1 MKFAGRKLLGQ
12 AMYDII
18 GLFGG
23 LSNFGARVLS
33 SIVDRKRSHVMMEQT
48 KEYRTLGLAIV
59 ISLILHLVIG
69 FSLAAF
75 GSAFTPAL
83 SLEDKP
89 VELTIVDLS
98 TPPPRVPKNPPF
110 METAPSKESAEKPK
124 EQTFESNA
132 NSIAAS
138 KLPATGDLPL
148 PTQDGKERPIVN
160 LETHDYALP
169 TDGSKPQPEAQSTI
183 APKSKPATEA
193 KTPPKAKAS
202 EVPRS
207 TTPAPEQFAMLKTIP
222 PPPIKA
228 PDEREPSPPPV
239 VAESAPPVAP
249 RPKPDLASS
258 NYQAQKEE
266 TRLTGRL
273 TNRGPSSVNAIGTPL
288 GRYQKAVSDAIGS
301 RWYYYM
307 NKKMDLI
314 SIGTAHIEAEVDGK
328 GHVQNLRV
336 VSNNA
341 NEAFANI
348 CLQSF
353 QEAHIPPIPPDLIAT
368 LPEGRMPV
376 DFSFTAYTNQ

>member
-1 MKFAGRKLLGQ
+1 
-12 AMYDII
+12 
-18 GLFGG
+18 
-23 LSNFGARVLS
+23 
-33 SIVDRKRSHVMMEQT
+33 MMEQT
-48 KEYRTLGLAIV
+48 KEHRKLGLAIL
-59 ISLILHLVIG
+59 ISLFLHLVVG

-75 GSAFTPAL
+75 GSAFTPTPP
-83 SLEDKP
+83 LEDKP

-98 TPPPRVPKNPPF
+98 ATPPPVVPKNPPF

-148 PTQDGKERPIVN
+148 PTQDGKERPDIN
-160 LETHDYALP
+160 LETHQFSLP
-169 TDGSKPQPEAQSTI
+169 TDGSRPQPEPQSTV
-183 APKSKPATEA
+183 APESKPAPA
-193 KTPPKAKAS
+193 ATPPKPRAS
-202 EVPRS
+202 EAPLS
-207 TTPAPEQFAMLKTIP
+207 TPTAAPVATPEPEQYAMLKSTP

-228 PDEREPSPPPV
+228 PDETESSPPPE
-239 VAESAPPVAP
+239 VAASAPPMAP
-249 RPKPDLASS
+249 RPKPELAAS

-266 TRLTGRL
+266 TRITGRL
-273 TNRGPSSVNAIGTPL
+273 TNRGPSSVNAVGTPL

-307 NKKMDLI
+307 NKKMDLV
-314 SIGTAHIEAEVDGK
+314 SIGTAHIEAEVDAR
-328 GHVQNLRV
+328 GHVQKLRV

-376 DFSFTAYTNQ
+376 DFSFTAYANQ

>member
-1 MKFAGRKLLGQ
+1 
-12 AMYDII
+12 
-18 GLFGG
+18 
-23 LSNFGARVLS
+23 
-33 SIVDRKRSHVMMEQT
+33 MMEQT
-48 KEYRTLGLAIV
+48 KERRKLGLAIV
-59 ISLILHLVIG
+59 ISLFLHLVVG
-69 FSLAAF
+69 YSLAAF

-83 SLEDKP
+83 PLEEKP

-98 TPPPRVPKNPPF
+98 ATPPPLVPKNPPF
-110 METAPSKESAEKPK
+110 METAPSRESAEKPK

-148 PTQDGKERPIVN
+148 PAQDGKERPYVD
-160 LETHDYALP
+160 LETHQFSLP
-169 TDGSKPQPEAQSTI
+169 TDGSKPQPEPQSTV
-183 APKSKPATEA
+183 APKSKPAPEA
-193 KTPPKAKAS
+193 TTPKPKAS
-202 EVPRS
+202 EVPLS
-207 TTPAPEQFAMLKTIP
+207 TPTAAPAVTPEPEQLAMLKTIP

-228 PDEREPSPPPV
+228 PDETEPSPPPV
-239 VAESAPPVAP
+239 VTESAPPMAP
-249 RPKPDLASS
+249 RPKQELAAS

-266 TRLTGRL
+266 TRITGRL

-288 GRYQKAVSDAIGS
+288 GRYRKAVSDAIGS

-307 NKKMDLI
+307 SKKMDLI
-314 SIGTAHIEAEVDGK
+314 SIGTAHIEAEVDAE

-376 DFSFTAYTNQ
+376 DFSFTAYANQ

>member
-1 MKFAGRKLLGQ
+1 
-12 AMYDII
+12 
-18 GLFGG
+18 
-23 LSNFGARVLS
+23 
-33 SIVDRKRSHVMMEQT
+33 MEQT
-48 KEYRTLGLAIV
+48 KERRKLGLAIL
-59 ISLILHLVIG
+59 ISLFLHLAVG
-69 FSLAAF
+69 YSLAAF

-83 SLEDKP
+83 PLEDKP

-98 TPPPRVPKNPPF
+98 ATPPSLVPKDPPF
-110 METAPSKESAEKPK
+110 METEPSKESAEKPK

-138 KLPATGDLPL
+138 KLPATGDAPL
-148 PTQDGKERPIVN
+148 PTQDGKERPVVN
-160 LETHDYALP
+160 LETHQFSLP
-169 TDGSKPQPEAQSTI
+169 TDGSKPQPEPQSTV
-183 APKSKPATEA
+183 APESKPTPAAT
-193 KTPPKAKAS
+193 TPPKPKAS
-202 EVPRS
+202 EAPVSTPTAAPV
-207 TTPAPEQFAMLKTIP
+207 TTPEPEQLAMLTSTP

-228 PDEREPSPPPV
+228 PDETEPSPPPV
-239 VAESAPPVAP
+239 VTESAPPVAP
-249 RPKPDLASS
+249 RPKPELAAS

-266 TRLTGRL
+266 TRITGRL
-273 TNRGPSSVNAIGTPL
+273 TNRGPSSVNAVGTPL
-288 GRYQKAVSDAIGS
+288 GRYQKTVSDAIGS

-307 NKKMDLI
+307 NAKGDLV
-314 SIGTAHIEAEVDGK
+314 SVGTANIQAQVDAE

-376 DFSFTAYTNQ
+376 DFTFISYSNR

>member
-1 MKFAGRKLLGQ
+1 MGT
-12 AMYDII
+12 
-18 GLFGG
+18 
-23 LSNFGARVLS
+23 
-33 SIVDRKRSHVMMEQT
+33 VDFR
-48 KEYRTLGLAIV
+48 
-59 ISLILHLVIG
+59 
-69 FSLAAF
+69 
-75 GSAFTPAL
+75 
-83 SLEDKP
+83 
-89 VELTIVDLS
+89 
-98 TPPPRVPKNPPF
+98 
-110 METAPSKESAEKPK
+110 
-124 EQTFESNA
+124 
-132 NSIAAS
+132 AAS

-148 PTQDGKERPIVN
+148 PTQDGKERPFVN

-183 APKSKPATEA
+183 VPKSKPAAEA

-222 PPPIKA
+222 PPPIKT
-228 PDEREPSPPPV
+228 PDEREPSPPPIV
-239 VAESAPPVAP
+239 EESAPPAAP
-249 RPKPDLASS
+249 RPKPELAES

-273 TNRGPSSVNAIGTPL
+273 TNRGPSSVNAVGTPL

-314 SIGTAHIEAEVDGK
+314 SIGTAHIAAEVDAE

-336 VSNNA
+336 ASNNA

-353 QEAHIPPIPPDLIAT
+353 QEAHIPPIPPDLVAT

-376 DFSFTAYTNQ
+376 DFSFTAYANQ

>member
-1 MKFAGRKLLGQ
+1 
-12 AMYDII
+12 
-18 GLFGG
+18 
-23 LSNFGARVLS
+23 
-33 SIVDRKRSHVMMEQT
+33 MMEQ
-48 KEYRTLGLAIV
+48 KHERRKLGLAIL
-59 ISLILHLVIG
+59 ISLFLHLLVG

-83 SLEDKP
+83 PIEDKP

-98 TPPPRVPKNPPF
+98 ATPPPLVPKNPPF

-138 KLPATGDLPL
+138 KLPATGEASL
-148 PTQDGKERPIVN
+148 PTQDGKERPVVN
-160 LETHDYALP
+160 LETHQFSLP
-169 TDGSKPQPEAQSTI
+169 TDGSKPQPEPQSTV
-183 APKSKPATEA
+183 APESKPAPEA
-193 KTPPKAKAS
+193 TTPPKPKAS
-202 EVPRS
+202 AAPIS
-207 TTPAPEQFAMLKTIP
+207 KPTAAPATTPEAEQFAMLASTP

-228 PDEREPSPPPV
+228 PDETEPPPPPV
-239 VAESAPPVAP
+239 VAAVP
-249 RPKPDLASS
+249 RPKPELAASS
-258 NYQAQKEE
+258 YQAQKEE
-266 TRLTGRL
+266 TRITGRL
-273 TNRGPSSVNAIGTPL
+273 TNRGPSSVNAVGTPL

-307 NKKMDLI
+307 NSKMDLV
-314 SIGTAHIEAEVDGK
+314 SIGTAHLEAEVDAQ
-328 GHVQNLRV
+328 GHVQKLRV

-376 DFSFTAYTNQ
+376 DFSFTAYANQ

>member
-1 MKFAGRKLLGQ
+1 
-12 AMYDII
+12 
-18 GLFGG
+18 
-23 LSNFGARVLS
+23 
-33 SIVDRKRSHVMMEQT
+33 MMEQT
-48 KEYRTLGLAIV
+48 KERRKLGLAIL
-59 ISLILHLVIG
+59 ISLFLHLLVG

-83 SLEDKP
+83 PVEDKP

-98 TPPPRVPKNPPF
+98 ATPPPLVPKNPPF
-110 METAPSKESAEKPK
+110 METAPSKESVEKPK

-138 KLPATGDLPL
+138 RLPATGDLPL
-148 PTQDGKERPIVN
+148 PSQDGKERPAVN
-160 LETHDYALP
+160 LETHDYSLP
-169 TDGSKPQPEAQSTI
+169 TDGSKPQPEPQSTV
-183 APKSKPATEA
+183 APESKPTPAS
-193 KTPPKAKAS
+193 KPPKPEPSQAPLLTPTAAPVS
-202 EVPRS
+202 TPEPEQLAMLRS
-207 TTPAPEQFAMLKTIP
+207 TP

-228 PDEREPSPPPV
+228 PDETEPSPEI
-239 VAESAPPVAP
+239 AASAPTLAP
-249 RPKPDLASS
+249 RPKPELAPSS
-258 NYQAQKEE
+258 YQAQKEE
-266 TRLTGRL
+266 TRITGRL
-273 TNRGPSSVNAIGTPL
+273 TNRGPSSVNAVGTPL

-307 NKKMDLI
+307 NKKMDLV
-314 SIGTAHIEAEVDGK
+314 SIGTAHLEAEVDPQ
-328 GHVQNLRV
+328 GHVQKLRV

-376 DFSFTAYTNQ
+376 DFSFTAYSNQ

>member
-1 MKFAGRKLLGQ
+1 
-12 AMYDII
+12 
-18 GLFGG
+18 
-23 LSNFGARVLS
+23 
-33 SIVDRKRSHVMMEQT
+33 MMEQT
-48 KEYRTLGLAIV
+48 KERRKLGWAVL
-59 ISLILHLVIG
+59 ISLFLHLVIG
-69 FSLAAF
+69 YSLAAF
-75 GSAFTPAL
+75 GSAFTPTPP
-83 SLEDKP
+83 LEDKP

-98 TPPPRVPKNPPF
+98 STPPPLVPKDPPF

-148 PTQDGKERPIVN
+148 PPQDGKERPDIN
-160 LETHDYALP
+160 LETHQFSLP
-169 TDGSKPQPEAQSTI
+169 TDGSKPQPEPQSTV
-183 APKSKPATEA
+183 APESKPAPAATRPKPNSSEA
-193 KTPPKAKAS
+193 P
-202 EVPRS
+202 V
-207 TTPAPEQFAMLKTIP
+207 TTPEPEQFALLTSSP

-228 PDEREPSPPPV
+228 PDEAEPTPLPD
-239 VAESAPPVAP
+239 VAASAPPAAP
-249 RPKPDLASS
+249 RPKPELAAS

-266 TRLTGRL
+266 TRITGRL
-273 TNRGPSSVNAIGTPL
+273 TNRGPSSVNAVGTPL

-307 NKKMDLI
+307 NSKMDLV
-314 SIGTAHIEAEVDGK
+314 SIGTAHIEAEVDAQ
-328 GHVQNLRV
+328 GHVQKLRI

-376 DFSFTAYTNQ
+376 DFSFTAYGNR